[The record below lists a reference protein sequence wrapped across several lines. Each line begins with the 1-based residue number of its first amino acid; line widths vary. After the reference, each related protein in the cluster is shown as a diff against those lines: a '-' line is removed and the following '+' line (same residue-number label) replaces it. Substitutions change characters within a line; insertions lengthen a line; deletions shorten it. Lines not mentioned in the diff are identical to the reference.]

1 MSAIEWLDGVRANLE
16 AATPG
21 PWRTEW
27 DDADKW
33 HSITGAGHDLGGGLW
48 RVCPEVATVEA
59 GGDADARLIASAPE
73 RLDRME
79 KALRGVMEM
88 PVPDGRHRA
97 DLRFVYA
104 AALDDVRATIREELS
119 DE

>member
-1 MSAIEWLDGVRANLE
+1 MSALEWLDAARADLDVIERPWSFEPASAGWTLE
-16 AATPG
+16 
-21 PWRTEW
+21 
-27 DDADKW
+27 DAK
-33 HSITGAGHDLGGGLW
+33 HVFGIVSNVNSA
-48 RVCPEVATVEA
+48 V
-59 GGDADARLIASAPE
+59 LIASAPE

-104 AALDDVRATIREELS
+104 AALDDVRATIQEELG

>member
-1 MSAIEWLDGVRANLE
+1 MSALEWLDAVRADLCR
-16 AATPG
+16 ATPG
-21 PWRTEW
+21 PW
-27 DDADKW
+27 DAARPDFRFPA
-33 HSITGAGHDLGGGLW
+33 HVITGGPSNTDL
-48 RVCPEVATVEA
+48 VATNVPER
-59 GGDADARLIASAPE
+59 DARLIASAPE

-104 AALDDVRATIREELS
+104 AALDDVRATIQEELG